1 LSIRFTRL
9 FKLSIDKNILVAEMC
24 RWGWGD
30 EGGGWRWRRCLLVW
44 EEELVME
51 CGAMLENMLYI
62 NVPNQWM
69 WQLDPD
75 VILSLESL

>member
-1 LSIRFTRL
+1 
-9 FKLSIDKNILVAEMC
+9 
-24 RWGWGD
+24 
-30 EGGGWRWRRCLLVW
+30 VW

-51 CGAMLENMLYI
+51 CGAVLENMLYV